1 MKKNWKKTLAAL
13 MAFAALWTLAA
24 CSAKNTPAPAEDAN
38 APASEENADASNGTR
53 MPADLRDEYGDD
65 FDEDDDE
72 YWYDDDYGYNDD
84 YDDDEDEYAG
94 AEIDQYEFEFDG
106 HSVLVEVAVGD
117 GWSSNVDEDVVL
129 LYDPET
135 SLESE
140 GIASGVLLTEDE
152 YEKEWERCNDL
163 GYECNRGEVGFSA
176 TRDGEGLDAFLVDDG
191 VYYMVITDKPEEL
204 SEITARFNVLL
215 VMG

>member
-13 MAFAALWTLAA
+13 MAFAALWALAA
-24 CSAKNTPAPAEDAN
+24 CSAGNAN
-38 APASEENADASNGTR
+38 APATR

-65 FDEDDDE
+65 LDEDDDE

-84 YDDDEDEYAG
+84 YDDEDAG

-117 GWSSNVDEDVVL
+117 GWSSDVDEDVVL

-152 YEKEWERCNDL
+152 YEEEWERCNDL

-176 TRDGEGLDAFLVDDG
+176 TGDGEGLDAFLVDDG

-204 SEITARFNVLL
+204 SEITTRFNVLL

>member
-13 MAFAALWTLAA
+13 MAFAALWALAA
-24 CSAKNTPAPAEDAN
+24 CSAGNAN
-38 APASEENADASNGTR
+38 APASDENANATVSGGTR
-53 MPADLRDEYGDD
+53 MPVDLRESDD
-65 FDEDDDE
+65 YDEDD

-84 YDDDEDEYAG
+84 DEDEDAG

-176 TRDGEGLDAFLVDDG
+176 TGDGEGLDAFLVDDG
-191 VYYMVITDKPEEL
+191 VYYMVVTDKPEEL
-204 SEITARFNVLL
+204 SEITARFNVSL

>member
-13 MAFAALWTLAA
+13 MAFAALWALAA
-24 CSAKNTPAPAEDAN
+24 CSAGNAN
-38 APASEENADASNGTR
+38 APATR

-65 FDEDDDE
+65 LDEDDDE
-72 YWYDDDYGYNDD
+72 YD
-84 YDDDEDEYAG
+84 YDDAK
-94 AEIDQYEFEFDG
+94 IDQYKFEFDG

-152 YEKEWERCNDL
+152 YEEEWERCNDL

-176 TRDGEGLDAFLVDDG
+176 TGDGEGLDAFLVDDG

>member
-13 MAFAALWTLAA
+13 MAFAALWALAA
-24 CSAKNTPAPAEDAN
+24 CSAKNTPTPAEDAN

-72 YWYDDDYGYNDD
+72 YD
-84 YDDDEDEYAG
+84 YDDAK
-94 AEIDQYEFEFDG
+94 IDQYKFEFDG

-117 GWSSNVDEDVVL
+117 GWSSDVDEDVVL

-152 YEKEWERCNDL
+152 YEEEWERCNDL

-176 TRDGEGLDAFLVDDG
+176 TGDGEGLDAFLVDDG

>member
-13 MAFAALWTLAA
+13 MAFAALWALAA
-24 CSAKNTPAPAEDAN
+24 CSAKNTPTPAEDAN

-84 YDDDEDEYAG
+84 TK
-94 AEIDQYEFEFDG
+94 IDRYEFEFDG

-152 YEKEWERCNDL
+152 YEEEWERCNDL

-176 TRDGEGLDAFLVDDG
+176 TGDGEGLDAFLVEDG
-191 VYYMVITDKPEEL
+191 VYYMVVTDKPEKL